1 MLFPE
6 VARVLLEI
14 HRHPSIQIAL
24 ASRTG
29 QPSWLKQLAKLHVLE
44 DTDGGGGGNE
54 GEPLTLWSIAQYREV
69 YPGSKKKHFRK
80 ISKQS
85 GIACSDMLFF
95 DDEPHSNRDVCELGV
110 VFQDIPSFSDTGTT
124 VDLVLQGLEM
134 YARSKQ

>member
-1 MLFPE
+1 MTATIVE
-6 VARVLLEI
+6 VSIGDGDGLTVL
-14 HRHPSIQIAL
+14 S
-24 ASRTG
+24 G
-29 QPSWLKQLAKLHVLE
+29 Q
-44 DTDGGGGGNE
+44 N
-54 GEPLTLWSIAQYREV
+54 
-69 YPGSKKKHFRK
+69 K